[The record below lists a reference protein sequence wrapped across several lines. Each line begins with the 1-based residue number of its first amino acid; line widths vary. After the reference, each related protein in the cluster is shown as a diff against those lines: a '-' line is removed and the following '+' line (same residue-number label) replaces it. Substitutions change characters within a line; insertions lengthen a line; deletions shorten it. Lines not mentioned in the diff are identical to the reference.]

1 MVYLVKSC
9 KSKGVNEVKR
19 IIGCLGLMLILAA
32 CADNNSTN
40 NDEVNASVQLS
51 ENQTTQIDKIEKQKE
66 ALQAE
71 LEQMQTDLNYKKEE
85 AEYYKQLIVE
95 LMKDYSDTQLINV
108 AIQLWDYELQVNG
121 LAVPPNG
128 IVEVHDHSIE
138 ISLTEAQPNYEV
150 LPNELLMQGQM
161 SEDYRKQLT
170 ANTKPNET
178 NVTDGTV
185 VTGIH
190 HQYEDVA
197 EGTTLTF
204 TLTEQLKQRLGL
216 ETTQITIHK
225 R

>member
-1 MVYLVKSC
+1 
-9 KSKGVNEVKR
+9 
-19 IIGCLGLMLILAA
+19 MLILAA
-32 CADNNSTN
+32 CSDENSKS
-40 NDEVNASVQLS
+40 NDEVNASTQLS
-51 ENQTTQIDKIEKQKE
+51 ENQATQIAEIEKQNE

-71 LEQMQTDLNYKKEE
+71 LEQIQTDLKYKDEE
-85 AEYYKQLIVE
+85 AVYYKRFIDD
-95 LMKDYSDTQLINV
+95 LMKDYSDAQLKDV
-108 AIQLWDYELQVNG
+108 AIQLWDYQLQVNDVT
-121 LAVPPNG
+121 VPPNG
-128 IVEVHDHSIE
+128 IVEVQENSIE

-161 SEDYRKQLT
+161 SEDYRKHLT

-178 NVTDGTV
+178 IVTDGTV

-190 HQYEDVA
+190 HKYVDVA

-204 TLTEQLKQRLGL
+204 TMTEQLKQRLGL